1 MPYNELVSAK
11 DLARL
16 QLVNTVL
23 AGESEIN
30 PFAKLTESTLSAFE
44 SVGTT
49 LQNIF
54 EKTKTVFNKKEPKLE
69 LGFSPTAVQECL
81 REVRYIDMREM
92 LAYKPAGLKC
102 GWKPYLDELVLCTEL
117 LSNIEEE
124 FFRPYREFLSNLL
137 EGKGKQSI
145 SGLNLPVQKHANR
158 RLRCLE
164 RISKEFNAVDPKKD
178 ASDSLESTWGE
189 VVSNNGEWEGVCKLL
204 KKVID
209 VLNDMDRPQML
220 KDADGTE
227 ALLRAIMKTNFSE
240 YNTKAL
246 NDVAVGGTE
255 YVSMLE
261 FYSVTYYRV
270 LTILGSIKL
279 TSDHIRVVFAR

>member
-124 FFRPYREFLSNLL
+124 FLRPYHMPRPPHRPAS
-137 EGKGKQSI
+137 GQSI
-145 SGLNLPVQKHANR
+145 HNRHGREKARAANGR
-158 RLRCLE
+158 R
-164 RISKEFNAVDPKKD
+164 S
-178 ASDSLESTWGE
+178 
-189 VVSNNGEWEGVCKLL
+189 
-204 KKVID
+204 
-209 VLNDMDRPQML
+209 Q
-220 KDADGTE
+220 
-227 ALLRAIMKTNFSE
+227 
-240 YNTKAL
+240 
-246 NDVAVGGTE
+246 
-255 YVSMLE
+255 
-261 FYSVTYYRV
+261 
-270 LTILGSIKL
+270 
-279 TSDHIRVVFAR
+279 